1 MPDILYNMIM
11 YLLKDLNLLLLQKAH
26 GESKSTRTCLLPFE
40 TSYK

>member
-11 YLLKDLNLLLLQKAH
+11 YLLKDLNLLLLQKSH